1 MNTGIQ
7 RGGNMSK
14 IKLAKKACMGV
25 LVDYREK
32 ESEKKGKAR
41 QVIEKWRNLHDY
53 GQVKIVDDMLNIQE
67 GEIFLDCGCGSGRL
81 LTQFE
86 NKCLTIG
93 IDISDRNCRISK
105 INSPRSLTIQGD
117 IENLPLKD
125 ESIDV
130 CAMVY
135 TLIYAP
141 EKMKTMNEIYRVLKK
156 DGKLIIFEP
165 NSFGLKNLL
174 RNLQVIKHKITAKN
188 DSPHDIDRLLITTQ
202 CLSLFE
208 FKKLAHEVGFEC
220 DSWRG
225 NFETIPFP
233 MISEGHLSNL
243 TLFLLELWEKLGCK
257 EWGKLPL
264 IRYFSDFLIIKFI
277 KKNKNRT

>member
-1 MNTGIQ
+1 MNQ
-7 RGGNMSK
+7 RK
-14 IKLAKKACMGV
+14 QAKRAWMDI
-25 LVDYREK
+25 LVGYREEQIK
-32 ESEKKGKAR
+32 DAKAR
-41 QVIEKWRNLHDY
+41 QVTEKWRNLHDH
-53 GQVKIVDDMLNIQE
+53 GQVKIVDDILDIQG
-67 GEIFLDCGCGSGRL
+67 GEIFLDCGCGGGRV

-86 NKCLTIG
+86 DKCLTIG
-93 IDISDRNCRISK
+93 IDISAQYCHIAK
-105 INSPRSLTIQGD
+105 IAAPHSSIIQGD

-130 CAMVY
+130 CVMIY
-135 TLIYAP
+135 TFVYAP
-141 EKMKTMNEIYRVLKK
+141 DKMKTMNESYRVLKK
-156 DGKLIIFEP
+156 DGKLIIFDP

-188 DSPHDIDRLLITTQ
+188 DSPHDIDRLLLATQ
-202 CLSLFE
+202 CLNFFE
-208 FKKLAHEVGFEC
+208 LKKLAHEIGFEC

-233 MISEGHLSNL
+233 MISEGYLSNL

-277 KKNKNRT
+277 KNNKNRT